1 MLKDARP
8 TDSTVI
14 TSAAPAATAV
24 RRSWPYWRLLR
35 PRQWI
40 KNTLVLAPLVFT
52 GSFVNEEA
60 LEKSLAAAMLFCLA
74 SSASYIFNDLQ
85 DLEMDR
91 RHPRKKNTRPLAA
104 GEISP
109 AAAKILL
116 VVLYA
121 AVAATFAWQPALA
134 AVLAAYVALNIAYSL
149 VLKHIAVVDLFVIAC
164 GFVLRAYAGAQSL
177 SVPLSFW
184 MFITTLCGALY
195 LAATKRRQELRHT
208 DASGRS
214 VLQLYTVP
222 LLTYYCQVASIGTII
237 FYGLFVATVRPALI
251 ITIPFVLFGFFRY
264 QYIVEIKGGGESPT
278 EVLWSDVPLVLVI
291 LLWIGAAIYAMW
303 P

>member
-1 MLKDARP
+1 MA
-8 TDSTVI
+8 
-14 TSAAPAATAV
+14 SAAHTNAAV
-24 RRSWPYWRLLR
+24 RRPAPYLRLLR

-52 GSFVNEEA
+52 GSFVNAEA
-60 LEKSLAAAMLFCLA
+60 LEKSLLAAALFCLA
-74 SSASYIFNDLQ
+74 SSAGYIFNDLQ
-85 DLEMDR
+85 DLEADR
-91 RHPRKKNTRPLAA
+91 RHPRKKITRPLAA

-109 AAAKILL
+109 AAAKIIL

-121 AVAATFAWQPALA
+121 AVAGTFAVQPALA
-134 AVLAAYVALNIAYSL
+134 AVLTAYVVINIAYSL

-177 SVPLSFW
+177 AVPLSFW

-208 DASGRS
+208 DAAGRS

-222 LLTYYCQVASIGTII
+222 LLTYYCQVAAIGTIV

-251 ITIPFVLFGFFRY
+251 VTIPFVLFGFFRY
-264 QYIVEIKGGGESPT
+264 QYVVEIKGQGESPT
-278 EVLWSDVPLVLVI
+278 EVLWNDMPLVLVI
-291 LLWIGAAIYAMW
+291 LLWIGAAVYAMW